1 MYYLQTG
8 TGVLIRIYYRLNK
21 LPYEN
26 KVVFTNKKY
35 PEIKSS
41 VYIPGFEKEKSVGNC
56 FEYISLFSGKKRY
69 DIFDYVT
76 WFNRGKYIGFFLEK
90 TMYLKMDK
98 KYYLRP

>member
-1 MYYLQTG
+1 M
-8 TGVLIRIYYRLNK
+8 LNYEVKNNQDLLSFDK

-26 KVVFTNKKY
+26 KVVFTKKKY

-76 WFNRGKYIGFFLEK
+76 WFNRGKYIGFFRKDYVFE
-90 TMYLKMDK
+90 DG
-98 KYYLRP
+98 